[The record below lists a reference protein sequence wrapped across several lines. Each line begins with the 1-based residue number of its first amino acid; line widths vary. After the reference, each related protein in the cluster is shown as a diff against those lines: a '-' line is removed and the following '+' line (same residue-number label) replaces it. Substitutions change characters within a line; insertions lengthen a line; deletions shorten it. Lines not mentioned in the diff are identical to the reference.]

1 MERAG
6 MAWTCSTRLASE
18 ACTIGI
24 DRLAPTRLRVRIE
37 GHDVGEFGALPFRC
51 LEALMHEELPVE
63 LLVDARA
70 ARGASM
76 GVGND
81 WAAWL
86 GRSRHRFTAVHML
99 TGSKYVQ
106 VIAEFVRRFSELEG
120 LMHVHVDP
128 AAFDALLDRR

>member
-1 MERAG
+1 MVS
-6 MAWTCSTRLASE
+6 TCSTRLATE
-18 ACTIGI
+18 ACTIEI
-24 DRLAPTRLRVRIE
+24 HRLAPTRLRVRIE

-86 GRSRHRFTAVHML
+86 GRNRHRFTAVHML

-120 LMHVHVDP
+120 LMQVHLDP
-128 AAFDALLDRR
+128 PAFDALLERR

>member
-1 MERAG
+1 MSLSC
-6 MAWTCSTRLASE
+6 TTRLASD
-18 ACTIGI
+18 ACRITIG
-24 DRLAPTRLRVRIE
+24 RLEPTRLRVDIE

-86 GRSRHRFTAVHML
+86 GRNRHRFTAVQML
-99 TGSKYVQ
+99 AGSRYVQ

-128 AAFDALLDRR
+128 ARFDALLERR